1 VFKPAIDEELME
13 RQTALQAAATE
24 LLEDPTWTAVF
35 DDVGTPIVTGSYVS
49 GLMSWRELDV
59 MVLGGR
65 DFTPYDVLELLKRM
79 VSLPG
84 VVGFDYHD
92 ERGSRSP
99 TGEARDERY
108 HATIALERPATRNQR
123 IWRID
128 LSIWL
133 HDDHANVTEW
143 HHALRDSIT
152 TEQRLAVLRIKDV
165 WHRLPTYPDEV
176 GGLEI
181 YTAVVDD
188 GIGTPE
194 QFSAWLAQHG
204 HATTS

>member
-1 VFKPAIDEELME
+1 MTDTVLTPAGDEELLE
-13 RQTALQAAATE
+13 RQAALQAEAAE
-24 LLEDPTWTAVF
+24 LLEDPAWTAVF
-35 DDVGTPIVTGSYVS
+35 ADFGSPLVTGSYVS

-59 MVLGGR
+59 MVLGGA
-65 DFTPYDVLELLKRM
+65 DFTPYDVIQLLQRI
-79 VSLPG
+79 VQLPG
-84 VVGFDYHD
+84 VVGFDYYD

-99 TGEARDERY
+99 TGRARDERY
-108 HATIALERPATRNQR
+108 HVTITLERRSSGT
-123 IWRID
+123 WRID

-143 HHALRDSIT
+143 HDALRESIT
-152 TEQRLAVLRIKDV
+152 VEQRLAVLRIKDV

-188 GIGTPE
+188 GVRTTQ
-194 QFSAWLAQHG
+194 QFSAWLAERE
-204 HATTS
+204 AIT

>member
-1 VFKPAIDEELME
+1 VLAPASDEELLK
-13 RQTALQAAATE
+13 RQAALQAEATE

-35 DDVGTPIVTGSYVS
+35 ADVSPLLVTGSYVS
-49 GLMSWRELDV
+49 GLMSWRELDI
-59 MVLGGR
+59 MVLGGP
-65 DFTPYDVLELLKRM
+65 DFTPYDVLQLLQRM

-84 VVGFDYHD
+84 VVAFDYHD

-99 TGEARDERY
+99 TGQARDERY
-108 HATIALERPATRNQR
+108 HATITLERSVNRNEGT
-123 IWRID
+123 WRID

-133 HDDHANVTEW
+133 HDDHVNVTEW

-165 WHRLPTYPDEV
+165 WRRLPAYPDEV

-188 GIGTPE
+188 GIRTPQ
-194 QFSAWLAQHG
+194 QFSAWLAERG
-204 HATTS
+204 LPN

>member
-1 VFKPAIDEELME
+1 VLTPASDEELLK
-13 RQTALQAAATE
+13 RQTALQAEATE
-24 LLEDPTWTAVF
+24 LLELPTWAAVF
-35 DDVGTPIVTGSYVS
+35 ADVSPATVTGSYVS
-49 GLMSWRELDV
+49 GLMSWRELDI
-59 MVLGGR
+59 MVLGGP
-65 DFTPYDVLELLKRM
+65 DFTPYDVLQLLQRM

-84 VVGFDYHD
+84 VVSFDYHD

-99 TGEARDERY
+99 TGQARDERY
-108 HATIALERPATRNQR
+108 HATITLERPVDPSQA
-123 IWRID
+123 WRID

-188 GIGTPE
+188 GIRTPH
-194 QFSAWLAQHG
+194 QFSAWLARHG
-204 HATTS
+204 HPN